1 MLAKNEAARIADCL
15 KSAEWAD
22 ELLVIDDDSADR
34 TAEIAES
41 LGARVLKRK
50 MDIEGRHRNWAH
62 TQAKHEWVF
71 SLDSDERVTPELA
84 QEIKGLFSGNPAN
97 EIYTVPRRNYLGKHW
112 IQRGGWYPSPQV
124 KLFKPAVFRWEETT
138 VHPRAISDK
147 PWGKL
152 QGDLIHYSY
161 RDIGDFIGKLNR
173 QTTLE
178 TQKWVMDGRK
188 MPTGKALWRTID
200 RFYRSYWLKKGKE
213 EGFLGYMISVFG
225 GAYQFLSFAKYWH
238 AKNSASSEAGPV
250 ANGAPRGKAAGDA
263 GEQVAGGQSPQSPTT
278 HKETATEEWPGT
290 GRKKWLGDPYTQT
303 RPAAGKSRI
312 SAVILSKN
320 AAQTIGNCLE
330 SVRWVDEIVI
340 VDGGS
345 TDATVEICKKAGAK
359 ILTDETKDDFGR
371 LRNAGAAAANGD
383 WVLQLD
389 ADEVVTGAFRKTL
402 EKLPRAPEPYAAYK
416 FRRKNN
422 FLGRWMRFGGWD
434 HQSLHLFYRGKAR
447 YEGRVHEK
455 LLVEG
460 RIGTLQ
466 AGVEHY
472 PFRSLEEFI
481 ERQNRY
487 TSLEARQLVE
497 SNPAI
502 SMETIWRQTTAKPVK
517 LFWKMYVKKQG
528 FREGMAGLIF
538 SGLYA
543 FVHFLKWAKVWEILD
558 DQKKI

>member
-1 MLAKNEAARIADCL
+1 MSQKLPLSVVVLAKNEATRIADCL
-15 KSAEWAD
+15 KSAGWAD
-22 ELLVIDDDSADR
+22 ELLVIDDDSADQ
-34 TAEIAES
+34 TVEIAES

-62 TQAKHEWVF
+62 AQAKHEWVF
-71 SLDSDERVTPELA
+71 SLDSDERVTPELEK
-84 QEIKGLFSGNPAN
+84 EIRDLFEGNPAN

-112 IQRGGWYPSPQV
+112 IRRGGWYPSPQV

-147 PWGKL
+147 SWGRL

-161 RDIGDFIGKLNR
+161 RDVSDFIGKLNR

-200 RFYRSYWLKKGKE
+200 RFYRTYWLKKGKE

-238 AKNSASSEAGPV
+238 AKNTQARSS
-250 ANGAPRGKAAGDA
+250 
-263 GEQVAGGQSPQSPTT
+263 AGGAAEVPSEPHAVDADPSSIVGEGRRPVRARR
-278 HKETATEEWPGT
+278 EGGSAATE
-290 GRKKWLGDPYTQT
+290 
-303 RPAAGKSRI
+303 PADQKSKI

-320 AAQTIGNCLE
+320 AAQTIWNCLE
-330 SVRWVDEIVI
+330 SVRWVDEIIV
-340 VDGGS
+340 VDGVS

-359 ILTDETKDDFGR
+359 VLLDDTTDDFAK
-371 LRNAGAAAANGD
+371 LRNAGTAAAGGD

-402 EKLPRAPEPYAAYK
+402 EKLPRTPEPYAAYK
-416 FRRKNN
+416 FRRQNN

-460 RIGTLQ
+460 RIGTLGT
-466 AGVEHY
+466 GVEHY

-487 TSLEARQLVE
+487 TSLEARQMVE
-497 SNPAI
+497 SDPTI
-502 SMETIWRQTTAKPVK
+502 SMETVWRQTTAKPIK

-528 FREGMAGLIF
+528 FREGLAGLIF